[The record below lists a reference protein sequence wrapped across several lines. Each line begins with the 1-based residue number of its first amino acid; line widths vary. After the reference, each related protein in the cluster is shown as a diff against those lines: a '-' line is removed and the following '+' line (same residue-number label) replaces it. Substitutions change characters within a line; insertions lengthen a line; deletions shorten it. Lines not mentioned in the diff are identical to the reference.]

1 MRKPLLFF
9 FSFFILHSA
18 FFIPAPVMAQ
28 GEEYFSRAKVLQIKD
43 QGTQNIAGYDNPY
56 QLVELA
62 FMDGPQ
68 VGTTRTIE
76 HGGIFTLT
84 KNQLVKPGDLVVI
97 STLVKDNE
105 AQNIIIDKYR
115 LSPLLWIIGGFFLLV
130 LVSAGFKKGLGSIVG
145 LGISLAIITKFIVPQ
160 ILAGRDPIAIA
171 LIGSIVMLV
180 TTMYLAH
187 GFNKQTSLA
196 VLATAVTLSL
206 TGILSVIF
214 VNATK
219 LTGLGSEDAT
229 SLQIGLD
236 TINFQGLLLGG
247 MMIGALGV
255 LDDITT
261 GQTAAVYELHN
272 ANPQLH
278 FLELIKRAR
287 KIGTEHIASLVNTLV
302 MAYAGASLALFI
314 ILVMNPSHEPYWVI
328 FNSELIAEEI
338 VRTLAGSIGLILA
351 VPITTLLAATV
362 VSREHTAS
370 PTHSE
375 H

>member
-1 MRKPLLFF
+1 MRKIVLFLLSLSIFNYQL
-9 FSFFILHSA
+9 SIKA
-18 FFIPAPVMAQ
+18 FAQ
-28 GEEYFSRAKVLQIKD
+28 SPQEYFSKAKVLDIKD
-43 QGTQNIAGYDNPY
+43 QGTQNIAGYENPY

-62 FMDGPQ
+62 FIDGPQ
-68 VGTTRTIE
+68 AGTTRTIE
-76 HGGIFTLT
+76 HGGIFTIT
-84 KNQLVKPGDLVVI
+84 NYQLVKPGDIVVV
-97 STLVKDNE
+97 STIVQDQQ
-105 AQNIIIDKYR
+105 AQNTIIDKYR
-115 LSPLLWIIGGFFLLV
+115 LDPLLWITGGFFLLV
-130 LVSAGFKKGLGSIVG
+130 LVTAGLKKGLGSIIG
-145 LGISLAIITKFIVPQ
+145 LAISLAIITKFIVPQ

-187 GFNKQTSLA
+187 GFHKQTSIA
-196 VLATAVTLSL
+196 VLATAITLSV

-214 VNATK
+214 VNLTK
-219 LTGLGSEDAT
+219 LSGLGSEDAT
-229 SLQIGLD
+229 SLQIGLN
-236 TINFQGLLLGG
+236 TINFRGLLLGG

-261 GQTAAVYELHN
+261 GQTAAVYELHK
-272 ANPQLH
+272 ANPSLH

-314 ILVMNPSHEPYWVI
+314 ILVMNPSHQPLWVI

-351 VPITTLLAATV
+351 VPITTVLAATV
-362 VSREHTAS
+362 VTREHDKS
-370 PTHSE
+370 PDHSD